1 MYAIVRTGGKQ
12 YRVSA
17 NDVITV
23 EKLPGE
29 EGGLV
34 EFGDVLMIGDG
45 KATTLGAPLLDGALV
60 TATILSQEK
69 ADKVL
74 VFKKKRRHN
83 YRRMHGHR
91 QDGTVLRIDEVVM
104 PGATPKPR
112 KAALPKKAETKT
124 PAPKKAETKKAE
136 TPAPKK
142 AETKTPAPKKAAV
155 KKPAAKKAETKTSA
169 PKTPAPKTAAA
180 KKAAS
185 KTSAPKTS
193 APRKSAA
200 RKPAAKKK

>member
-142 AETKTPAPKKAAV
+142 AAV

>member
-45 KATTLGAPLLDGALV
+45 KATTLGTPLLDGALV
-60 TATILSQEK
+60 TATILAQEK

-112 KAALPKKAETKT
+112 KATAPKKASPKTPAPKKAEK

-136 TPAPKK
+136 T
-142 AETKTPAPKKAAV
+142 KTTAPKKAAV

-169 PKTPAPKTAAA
+169 PKTSAAR
-180 KKAAS
+180 KAAS
-185 KTSAPKTS
+185 KTPAPKTP